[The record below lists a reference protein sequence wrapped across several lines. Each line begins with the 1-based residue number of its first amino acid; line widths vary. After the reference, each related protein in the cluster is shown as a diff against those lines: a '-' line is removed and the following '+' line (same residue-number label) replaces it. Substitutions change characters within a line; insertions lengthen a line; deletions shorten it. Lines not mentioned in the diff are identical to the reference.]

1 MCVCQ
6 PLFARPAR
14 VPLAVFRNSLA
25 TRGSA
30 GPGLGLAGPVVVGG
44 AVLLSEACAQVHAL
58 GVDVALDKDDVS
70 VFVHGSKLL
79 LLPNTRTNCCKL
91 CAIDP
96 GRGSV
101 EVFALDNATRS
112 GNGQEL
118 MKCGSNL
125 IFIPFDSSGRRCVA
139 EVSVLDCNVLSV

>member
-30 GPGLGLAGPVVVGG
+30 GPGLGLAG
-44 AVLLSEACAQVHAL
+44 AVLLSEACAQVHPLA
-58 GVDVALDKDDVS
+58 VDVALDKDDVS

>member
-1 MCVCQ
+1 MCVSAPVCSSRPRAPCRLPQQ
-6 PLFARPAR
+6 PSHPRQR
-14 VPLAVFRNSLA
+14 
-25 TRGSA
+25 
-30 GPGLGLAGPVVVGG
+30 GPGLGLAGAVVVGE
-44 AVLLSEACAQVHAL
+44 AEWLSEAWAQVHPLA
-58 GVDVALDKDDVS
+58 VDVALDKDDVS

>member
-30 GPGLGLAGPVVVGG
+30 GPGLGLAGAVV
-44 AVLLSEACAQVHAL
+44 LSEAWAQVHPLA
-58 GVDVALDKDDVS
+58 VDVALDKDDVS

>member
-1 MCVCQ
+1 M
-6 PLFARPAR
+6 
-14 VPLAVFRNSLA
+14 PLAVFRNSLA

-30 GPGLGLAGPVVVGG
+30 GPGLGLAGAMVVGG
-44 AVLLSEACAQVHAL
+44 AVLLSGACAQVHPLA
-58 GVDVALDKDDVS
+58 VDVALDKDDVS

>member
-1 MCVCQ
+1 MSSSST
-6 PLFARPAR
+6 AKA
-14 VPLAVFRNSLA
+14 
-25 TRGSA
+25 
-30 GPGLGLAGPVVVGG
+30 
-44 AVLLSEACAQVHAL
+44 AVLPPLLCSRP
-58 GVDVALDKDDVS
+58 
-70 VFVHGSKLL
+70 SKLL